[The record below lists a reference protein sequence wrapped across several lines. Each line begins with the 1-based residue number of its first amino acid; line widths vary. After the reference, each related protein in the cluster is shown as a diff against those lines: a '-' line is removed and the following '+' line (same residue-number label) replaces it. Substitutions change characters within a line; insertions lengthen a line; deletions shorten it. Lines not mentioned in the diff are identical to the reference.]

1 MKKLLT
7 ILVLIMLIISFYQI
21 TSMYALYREEL
32 DGDYNTLLGIWSI
45 KVNETDI
52 TSGGQNI
59 EFEIADDQLNYVEN
73 QYIQAGKIAPDGEA
87 YFDIKIDPTNTDVS
101 IIYTIDVKSDV
112 VSNVNIEL
120 LRAENYFKLD
130 DQVDEGT
137 GQIIE
142 SEQITNNDVLQQGN
156 IYTGLIPIERIV
168 EGHKNYIR
176 LYFKW
181 VNVDE
186 NSETDSAIG
195 ESETPKITVPV
206 EINLKQY
213 TGTGDVI
220 TDDAG

>member
-101 IIYTIDVKSDV
+101 IIYTIDDKSDV

-156 IYTGLIPIERIV
+156 IYTGVIPIERIV